1 MMFPQ
6 RFRAITAACLLLAAG
21 CSRER
26 AADPPVATPAL
37 TLGKDRAAIGSPLR
51 MTYRFE
57 PLPNAAI
64 DGDYVVFVHVLDPSG
79 EKLWQDDHQPPVP
92 TSQWKPG
99 QPVEYTRTVFVPNY
113 PYVGEAVVR
122 LGLYNPA
129 NGKRLTLNGS
139 EAARQE
145 YAVQTFTLLPQS
157 ENIFLIY
164 REGWHPQEIDPN
176 DPTSEWQWTKQNA
189 TIAFRN
195 PKRDSTFYLEYDA
208 RVDLFTP
215 PQQVTLTVG
224 GQPLAAFPAEART
237 RTLKVFPI
245 AASQFGGGEM
255 AEIGISVDRTF
266 KPGSGGDTRE
276 LGIRR
281 FNAFIEPK

>member
-1 MMFPQ
+1 MRKTFSVVVC
-6 RFRAITAACLLLAAG
+6 ALAVVIAG
-21 CSRER
+21 CSRQEV
-26 AADPPVATPAL
+26 AQPPVATPTV
-37 TLGKDRAAIGSPLR
+37 TLSKDKAAIGSPMR

-64 DGDYVVFVHVLDPSG
+64 DGDYMVFVHVMDPGG

-92 TSQWKPG
+92 TSQWKAG

-122 LGLYNPA
+122 LGLYNPST
-129 NGKRLTLNGS
+129 GKRLTLNGT

-145 YAVQTFTLLPQS
+145 YQVQTFTLLPQS

-164 REGWHPQEIDPN
+164 RDGWHPQEIDPN
-176 DPTSEWQWTKQNA
+176 DPTSEWQWTTQQA

-195 PKRDSTFYLEYDA
+195 PKRDSTFYFEYDA
-208 RVDLFTP
+208 RVDLFNP

-224 GQPLAAFPAEART
+224 GQPLATFAAEAKT

-245 AASQFGGGEM
+245 AASQFGGGDM
-255 AEIGISVDRTF
+255 AEIGVQVDRTF